1 MRVRCPKLNAVAGN
15 RDQRFPLGEIEAR
28 ILLPVLGDV
37 VAPKFEGFAF
47 AVKMDQHVASV
58 AHDMIMALPGQFRDF
73 LPCCIDAL
81 LTSANTSPRRTP
93 RGLQEPVN
101 VN

>member
-37 VAPKFEGFAF
+37 VAPKSGEVIF
-47 AVKMDQHVASV
+47 AVKLDQHFTNV
-58 AHDMIMALPGQFRDF
+58 AHDMIIALPGQFRDF
-73 LPCCIDAL
+73 LSCCIDAL
-81 LTSANTSPRRTP
+81 LTSANTPPRWTTR
-93 RGLQEPVN
+93 
-101 VN
+101 